1 MLERMFSSV
10 VTRDALRDILQEN
23 NKVFGSQLKRE
34 IRDEMHSV
42 VNAAVFASETR
53 VIGTLRAEIH
63 TLRDDILDLVNDEIL
78 PQIDQCQRDI
88 VQLKIAVNV
97 A

>member
-1 MLERMFSSV
+1 MLNKEDVRVLRGVIGEMLE
-10 VTRDALRDILQEN
+10 EN
-23 NKVFGSQLKRE
+23 NHSLKRE
-34 IRDEMHSV
+34 ISDEMHSV
-42 VNAAVFASETR
+42 VNAAVFASEKR
-53 VIGTLRAEIH
+53 IVATLRAEIH

-88 VQLKIAVNV
+88 VQLKIATNI